1 MPRKQP
7 GVFKYMT
14 KTGRV
19 RWGYVLDIHQDYETG
34 NRKQIRRGGCDT
46 QADAAQALAKAK
58 KAIETGS
65 EYFDAQRLT
74 FIGYLD
80 LWLESLPTT
89 GLRQRTLNDYTNE
102 TRRYIR
108 PHLADISLQKLT
120 PLHLEKF
127 YSLLMERGGEHDRPL
142 GVPTVLRVHRVINKA
157 LSDAERKGLITSNP
171 ARLAQKPSAAQTQT
185 EKPALTPKE
194 LSTLLES
201 LKDHELYAMWRLA
214 ALTGMR
220 RAEVVGMKWEY
231 YNDVAQTVRVIET
244 ITTSNGVPENVP
256 PKSKRSRRV
265 IDLDDET
272 ADALRAHRQAQNELR
287 EFVGD
292 GWEEHGYMFTTPLG
306 TPHHP
311 DNISK
316 TFTKLVR
323 QINITRISLHGLRH
337 THATQLLAAG
347 VNPRVVSERL
357 GHADVAFT
365 LQTYGHVLP
374 GQQRAAADAAAGL
387 LEG

>member
-7 GVFKYMT
+7 GVFKYTT
-14 KTGRV
+14 KAGRV
-19 RWGYVLDIHQDYETG
+19 RWGYVLDVHQDYATG
-34 NRKQIRRGGCDT
+34 SRKQVRRGGCDT
-46 QADAAQALAKAK
+46 QADAVKALAKAK

-65 EYFDAQRLT
+65 DYFGAERLT

-80 LWLESLPTT
+80 LWLGTQPAT
-89 GLRQRTLNDYTNE
+89 GIRQRTLDDYNNE

-108 PHLADISLQKLT
+108 PHMADIALQKLT
-120 PLHLEKF
+120 PQHLEDF
-127 YSLLMERGGEHDRPL
+127 YILLIERGGHKGRPL

-157 LSDAERKGLITSNP
+157 LKDAERKGLITSNP
-171 ARLAQKPSAAQTQT
+171 ARLARKPSAAQTQN
-185 EKPALTPKE
+185 EKPALTPQE
-194 LSTLLES
+194 LSTLLEA
-201 LKDHELYAMWRLA
+201 LKDHELFAMWRLA

-231 YNDVAQTVRVIET
+231 YNDTAQTVRVIET
-244 ITTSNGVPENVP
+244 ITTSNGVPQNVP
-256 PKSKRSRRV
+256 PKSNRSRRV
-265 IDLDDET
+265 IDIDDET
-272 ADALRAHRQAQNELR
+272 ADALRAHRQAQGELR
-287 EFVGD
+287 EFVGS
-292 GWEEHGYMFTTPLG
+292 GWQEHGYMFTTPLG

-311 DNISK
+311 DNITK
-316 TFTKLVR
+316 MFTKLVK
-323 QINITRISLHGLRH
+323 QIDITRISLHGLRH

-357 GHADVAFT
+357 GHADVAFP

-387 LEG
+387 LS

>member
-1 MPRKQP
+1 
-7 GVFKYMT
+7 
-14 KTGRV
+14 
-19 RWGYVLDIHQDYETG
+19 
-34 NRKQIRRGGCDT
+34 
-46 QADAAQALAKAK
+46 
-58 KAIETGS
+58 
-65 EYFDAQRLT
+65 
-74 FIGYLD
+74 
-80 LWLESLPTT
+80 
-89 GLRQRTLNDYTNE
+89 
-102 TRRYIR
+102 
-108 PHLADISLQKLT
+108 
-120 PLHLEKF
+120 
-127 YSLLMERGGEHDRPL
+127 
-142 GVPTVLRVHRVINKA
+142 
-157 LSDAERKGLITSNP
+157 
-171 ARLAQKPSAAQTQT
+171 
-185 EKPALTPKE
+185 
-194 LSTLLES
+194 
-201 LKDHELYAMWRLA
+201 MWRLA

-272 ADALRAHRQAQNELR
+272 ADAVRAHRQTQNELR

-292 GWEEHGYMFTTPLG
+292 GWQEHGYMFTTPLG

-316 TFTKLVR
+316 TFTKLVK
-323 QINITRISLHGLRH
+323 QVDITRISLHGLRH

-374 GQQRAAADAAAGL
+374 GQQRAAADAAAGC
-387 LEG
+387 